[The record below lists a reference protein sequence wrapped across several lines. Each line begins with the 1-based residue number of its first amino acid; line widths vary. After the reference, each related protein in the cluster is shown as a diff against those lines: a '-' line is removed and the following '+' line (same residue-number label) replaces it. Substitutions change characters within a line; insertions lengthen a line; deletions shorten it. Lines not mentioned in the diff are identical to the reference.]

1 MAGRNTFRL
10 NRRGGAQVLKSAD
23 VAAAVNAA
31 ARAVADKVRT
41 NLADEGDVE
50 VTVDEYTT
58 DRRAAGVTI
67 RSSRG
72 LEFQA
77 TRGAITRAA
86 AAVGLE
92 VKTR

>member
-1 MAGRNTFRL
+1 MPANKFRL
-10 NRRGGAQVLKSAD
+10 NRRGAAAVLKSAG
-23 VAAAVNAA
+23 VAAAINTAA
-31 ARAVADKVRT
+31 HAIADKIRT
-41 NLADEGDVE
+41 DLASEGNVE
-50 VTVDEYTT
+50 VVVDEYTT

-77 TRGAITRAA
+77 TRGSITRAA

-92 VKTR
+92 VKSR

>member
-1 MAGRNTFRL
+1 MARNGFRL
-10 NRRGGAQVLKSAD
+10 NRRGGAQLLRSPQI
-23 VAAAVNAA
+23 AAAVNKAA
-31 ARAVADKVRT
+31 HAVADKIRT
-41 NLADEGDVE
+41 GLADEGDIE

-72 LEFQA
+72 VEFQA